1 MQIKLDDKTTLIKK
15 IKAALEGDKEVL
27 FAYLFGSL
35 ATGFCHPFSDLDI
48 AVYLKPEEG
57 RYYHRKDEELRNTL
71 YTILKSDKIDL
82 FLLNVASL
90 TMRFRIISEGELL
103 FSRNEAARIDFETAT
118 LYRFCDFK
126 PYLDE
131 YNYLLR
137 EKILK
142 AFP

>member
-1 MQIKLDDKTTLIKK
+1 MKIKPNDKPRLEKK
-15 IKAALEGDKEVL
+15 IKEALGRDKEVL

-48 AVYLKPEEG
+48 AVYLKAG
-57 RYYHRKDEELRNTL
+57 QGDYYHRKDKELRDTL
-71 YTILKSDKIDL
+71 FAALKSNKVDL
-82 FLLNVASL
+82 FFLNVAPL
-90 TMRFRIISEGELL
+90 LMRFRIISEGELL
-103 FSRNEAARIDFETAT
+103 LSRNEAARIDFETAT
-118 LYRFCDFK
+118 LCRFFDFK

-142 AFP
+142 GS